1 MSGTL
6 YTEASV
12 EFAVDLEE
20 EHITDALGYTPVNPA
35 DVLDRSEVEGI
46 VEDSI
51 ASVEAMVSDEVTRQ
65 MAAFEMDMKDL
76 CKDLIAFEHKELAR
90 NSLWSRLKRFLIRR

>member
-20 EHITDALGYTPVNPA
+20 EHIADALGYTPVNPA

-65 MAAFEMDMKDL
+65 MATLEVDMKDL
-76 CKDLIAFEHKELAR
+76 ITFKLKELAR